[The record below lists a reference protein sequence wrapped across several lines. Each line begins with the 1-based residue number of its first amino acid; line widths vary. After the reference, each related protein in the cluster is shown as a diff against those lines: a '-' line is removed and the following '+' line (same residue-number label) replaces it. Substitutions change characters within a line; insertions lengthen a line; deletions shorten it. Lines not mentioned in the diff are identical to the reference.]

1 MKRVYTKWMAAE
13 DRFLLA
19 VDSSAGT
26 DDCWPWTGDT
36 DSNGYGRLSVE
47 GLRVRAHRYAWERA
61 NGPIPEGMFVL
72 HRCDNPPCCN
82 ERHLFL
88 GTIKD
93 NNRDRLSKGR
103 NGNYACPGEANG
115 RAKIT
120 TADAS
125 RIREMHAAGIKTTP
139 IARQFGIDPSTVRR
153 IVSGKSWLADACRA
167 AAEVDP

>member
-19 VDSSAGT
+19 VDSSGALS
-26 DDCWPWTGDT
+26 DCWPWTGDT
-36 DSNGYGRLSVE
+36 DSGGYGRLSVE

-88 GTIKD
+88 GTIAD
-93 NNRDRLSKGR
+93 NNRDRAAKGR
-103 NGNYACPGEANG
+103 NGAYANRGEKNG
-115 RAKIT
+115 RARLTARNVADIIT
-120 TADAS
+120 LRRAGHTTKELADCY
-125 RIREMHAAGIKTTP
+125 EV
-139 IARQFGIDPSTVRR
+139 DPSTIRR
-153 IVSGKSWLADACRA
+153 VVSGKAWADACLA
-167 AAEVDP
+167 AAEVEL